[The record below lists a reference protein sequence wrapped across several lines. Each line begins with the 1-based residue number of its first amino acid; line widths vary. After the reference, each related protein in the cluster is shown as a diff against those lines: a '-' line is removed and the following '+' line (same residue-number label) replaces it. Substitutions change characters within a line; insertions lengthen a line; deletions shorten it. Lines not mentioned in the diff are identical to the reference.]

1 MLIARCPRFRGVPT
15 NAWRKKKVL
24 GITNTDFKW
33 KQFTALIKLFTIIC
47 RFPQLWHPPC
57 NCLTICRPF
66 TFTPRTA
73 EQTLKMWFKPD
84 CCILLSDVTQHIL
97 QNAQVTSNK
106 MVNKKSSYH
115 SQQNRAHYVKGY
127 GKLCQKMVSFLCTI
141 LIEVTWAFCKMCQ
154 RMEGGQRRKHG
165 NKVIV
170 VVWKVQEL

>member
-57 NCLTICRPF
+57 NCLTICPF

-97 QNAQVTSNK
+97 QNAQVTSIK
-106 MVNKKSSYH
+106 MVHKKRYH
-115 SQQNRAHYVKGY
+115 FLAQFSVPFHMVCSGLLRVLA
-127 GKLCQKMVSFLCTI
+127 QKITTFRRVEIVWQPIKSFYSMGVFLS
-141 LIEVTWAFCKMCQ
+141 
-154 RMEGGQRRKHG
+154 
-165 NKVIV
+165 
-170 VVWKVQEL
+170 